1 MIYVTK
7 DMRTKLILG
16 TIVVLLSW
24 LTFFDLSAQTLLSG
38 TIHDQES
45 KTPLEVATVT
55 LHSLPDSTALAGVIT
70 DLKGAF
76 KFEKIDSGN
85 YYLRVALLGYQSVY
99 RFGIQIYPKQQLKL
113 DPIFLIAST
122 TDLDAISIKGQ
133 RITANFEPQKLS
145 FSAANF
151 ENAKGG
157 TATDVLKNLPG
168 VSINGEGQL
177 SVRGSTGFVVWID
190 GKPTQ
195 GDPMVLL
202 NQFPANSIEK
212 VELMATPGAQYDAEG
227 KAGVIQITTKRASME
242 GLYLQM
248 NARGGLPSLS
258 SYDNQLPSRRYAGDV
273 NLNYQKGPWDLALG
287 ANYQRNDQAGRRLGE
302 VFIQRGN
309 TRTFF
314 PSAGERSTDELNY
327 SGRLTLGFRPNAAH
341 QVELGLYGGQRSRI
355 RTADI
360 LYFNNYKLVDEVKS
374 ASFRYFNA
382 NEQERRGDLVL
393 GNLDYTYNL
402 KEGGKL
408 ISSFLVE
415 TTQLG
420 GPTRNLNL
428 GYPNLNQVYQEEYN
442 SNSNPLQGLRYSL
455 DYHSANH
462 PWGKILLGYQYRH
475 LNHVGDFFYE
485 RKNASTGS
493 WALVPE
499 FSSEV
504 NLEREIQAG
513 YLQWEKK
520 QEKWS
525 FGIGVRN
532 EWMWR
537 NFMLKD
543 REGSVDTTYR
553 YAYIRPFF
561 SGNLSYQTRGDL
573 TWKLNFSQR
582 VERETTFKM
591 NPFPER
597 EHSETLEQGD
607 PNVLPEFIDLVEVG
621 LVKNWEETSFFATL
635 YYSRIQNLVNRVN
648 TVYNDSI
655 LNRIYSNVGNAR
667 SLGIELGTDLAI
679 HKKWKVFL
687 GGNLYRY
694 SIQGEFDQRTLNRAS
709 WVYSFSATSSYALN
723 ASWSTQV
730 ALSYLSKRVTAQGE
744 DSRFYQP
751 SFSVKKTWIAGRLAL
766 AFQWQNLS
774 FGLLDS
780 NQQRISTWREN
791 EFYTTTNYI
800 YEVDQL
806 FLTLSYSLNGNR
818 NRSKFVKSEFGEK
831 EF

>member
-1 MIYVTK
+1 MY
-7 DMRTKLILG
+7 
-16 TIVVLLSW
+16 S
-24 LTFFDLSAQTLLSG
+24 F
-38 TIHDQES
+38 
-45 KTPLEVATVT
+45 
-55 LHSLPDSTALAGVIT
+55 
-70 DLKGAF
+70 
-76 KFEKIDSGN
+76 
-85 YYLRVALLGYQSVY
+85 
-99 RFGIQIYPKQQLKL
+99 
-113 DPIFLIAST
+113 IFLPF
-122 TDLDAISIKGQ
+122 LISFAHAKQ
-133 RITANFEPQKLS
+133 L
-145 FSAANF
+145 FSF
-151 ENAKGG
+151 EN
-157 TATDVLKNLPG
+157 
-168 VSINGEGQL
+168 S
-177 SVRGSTGFVVWID
+177 
-190 GKPTQ
+190 
-195 GDPMVLL
+195 
-202 NQFPANSIEK
+202 
-212 VELMATPGAQYDAEG
+212 
-227 KAGVIQITTKRASME
+227 
-242 GLYLQM
+242 
-248 NARGGLPSLS
+248 
-258 SYDNQLPSRRYAGDV
+258 
-273 NLNYQKGPWDLALG
+273 
-287 ANYQRNDQAGRRLGE
+287 
-302 VFIQRGN
+302 
-309 TRTFF
+309 
-314 PSAGERSTDELNY
+314 
-327 SGRLTLGFRPNAAH
+327 
-341 QVELGLYGGQRSRI
+341 
-355 RTADI
+355 
-360 LYFNNYKLVDEVKS
+360 
-374 ASFRYFNA
+374 
-382 NEQERRGDLVL
+382 
-393 GNLDYTYNL
+393 
-402 KEGGKL
+402 
-408 ISSFLVE
+408 
-415 TTQLG
+415 
-420 GPTRNLNL
+420 
-428 GYPNLNQVYQEEYN
+428 
-442 SNSNPLQGLRYSL
+442 
-455 DYHSANH
+455 
-462 PWGKILLGYQYRH
+462 
-475 LNHVGDFFYE
+475 
-485 RKNASTGS
+485 
-493 WALVPE
+493 
-499 FSSEV
+499 
-504 NLEREIQAG
+504 NLEREIHAG

-525 FGIGVRN
+525 FGMGVRN

-543 REGSVDTTYR
+543 RVGSVDTTYR
-553 YAYIRPFF
+553 YSYIRPFF
-561 SGNLSYQTRGDL
+561 SGNLSYQVREDL
-573 TWKLNFSQR
+573 IWKLNFSQR

-679 HKKWKVFL
+679 HKNWKVFL

-751 SFSVKKTWIAGRLAL
+751 SFSVKKTWLAGRLAL